1 MGNGRAGRE
10 SCETKSLKSMLI
22 FYYALL
28 GLISGAFSGLVG
40 IGGGIIIVPA
50 LVYLSGF
57 TQQTAQGT
65 TIALL
70 VLPIGILGA
79 LEYYRNGHVDL
90 RVALL
95 ICLGFVFG
103 SLFGAK
109 LALLLPTSVL
119 KKIFGGTMVLIGL
132 KMLVGA

>member
-1 MGNGRAGRE
+1 
-10 SCETKSLKSMLI
+10 MLLL
-22 FYYALL
+22 YCTLL
-28 GLISGAFSGLVG
+28 GLIAGAFSGLVG

-50 LVYLSGF
+50 LVYLFGF

-65 TIALL
+65 TLALL

-79 LEYYRNGHVDL
+79 WEYYKQGHVDI

-95 ICLGFVFG
+95 ICLGFVIG

-109 LALLLPTSVL
+109 LALILPTAVL
-119 KKIFGGTMVLIGL
+119 KKIFGGLL
-132 KMLVGA
+132 ALVGFKILLGI